1 MQIFFNQKCC
11 PIFKNI
17 PAPLKPIGE
26 LTQPM
31 AFSTFFGS
39 LLFHVHT
46 AKQQSLIDLTCHEQH
61 KHISLSYVLTT
72 IAYLC
77 STHWVLSLSLSLS
90 LSMT

>member
-1 MQIFFNQKCC
+1 MCHANIFEPQMC

-17 PAPLKPIGE
+17 QLPLKPIGE

-31 AFSTFFGS
+31 PFSTFLGS

-61 KHISLSYVLTT
+61 KHISRLLCTHHHCLFMLYALGFVLV
-72 IAYLC
+72 A
-77 STHWVLSLSLSLS
+77 LSLFP
-90 LSMT
+90 